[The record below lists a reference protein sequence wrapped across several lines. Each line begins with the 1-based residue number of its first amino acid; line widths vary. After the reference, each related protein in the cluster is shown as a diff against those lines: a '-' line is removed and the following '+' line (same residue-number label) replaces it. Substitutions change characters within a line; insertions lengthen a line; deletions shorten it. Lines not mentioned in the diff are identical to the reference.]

1 VSRDYA
7 NADCPHCH
15 GEGFIYAAS
24 LLDGGRYCECTLDYQ
39 RRENMNRIWKG
50 LKESKEIPHLRE
62 QPPLRKLTD
71 RNLWIT
77 SQIPIFKAH
86 LKAVGYTKSTLWDAR
101 VYSDKDI
108 LSAWLKTA
116 RAQGHKI
123 YDSELDDDVG
133 FAAMDIDELV
143 EPPELVILILGV
155 KHAPNKEAPNCLL
168 EALAA
173 RRHIGRPT
181 WIVDQPDQRLDDMAH
196 RCYSEH
202 LEDLLSHWNHVGLVG
217 SAVKIMGGPIMAATA
232 QPSAASDM
240 DVEEIL
246 EPSEGEENIDNAIAD
261 LEENE
266 EEGDGDEDEE
276 EGNEDEEEGDED
288 DAPAGLLGSLTDNE
302 EEQEVKSRKKR
313 FSQKPKP
320 WKGNKR

>member
-1 VSRDYA
+1 MSRDYA
-7 NADCPHCH
+7 DPECPHCH

-39 RRENMNRIWKG
+39 RLDNMDRIWKG
-50 LKESKEIPHLRE
+50 LKEAKEIPRLRD

-86 LKAVGYTKSTLWDAR
+86 LKAVAYNKSILWDAR

-173 RRHIGRPT
+173 RRHLGRPT
-181 WIVDQPDQRLDDMAH
+181 WLIDQPDQRVDDMAH
-196 RCYSEH
+196 RCYSEL
-202 LEDLLSHWNHVGLVG
+202 LEDLLSHWPHVGLLG
-217 SAVKIMGGPIMAATA
+217 SAVKIMGGPGMEAPA
-232 QPSAASDM
+232 PSAASDM
-240 DVEEIL
+240 DVEEII
-246 EPSEGEENIDNAIAD
+246 EPSEGDENIDDAIAD
-261 LEENE
+261 LDE
-266 EEGDGDEDEE
+266 EETELEEEEDEE
-276 EGNEDEEEGDED
+276 EEED
-288 DAPAGLLGSLTDNE
+288 DDGAPAGMLGSLADNE

-313 FSQKPKP
+313 YTQKKKP
-320 WKGNKR
+320 WGGKKR